1 MGTRSLTKVITT
13 WEDTNGKKQRKP
25 ITCMYRQYDGYLE
38 SHGQE
43 LAEWLSGYTLVNG
56 IPSDKSEPMFNGMD
70 CLAAQMYVHF
80 KANSCK
86 DDGTPVSSPGGIYCM
101 HPDAEDCWEE
111 YLYEISEGQYGSY
124 EGILLTVYE
133 VQSKY
138 NAEEIFHGTPEQL
151 LTKIEENVEH

>member
-13 WEDTNGKKQRKP
+13 WEDTDGKKQRKP
-25 ITCMYRQYDGYLE
+25 ITCMYRQYDGYLDG
-38 SHGQE
+38 HGQE
-43 LAEWLSGYTLVNG
+43 LAEWLSGYTIVNG

-70 CLAAQMYVHF
+70 CLAAQMFAHF
-80 KANSCK
+80 K
-86 DDGTPVSSPGGIYCM
+86 DGAGNIYCM

-133 VQSKY
+133 IGHESS
-138 NAEEIFHGTPEQL
+138 AAEIFHGTPEEL
-151 LTKIEENVEH
+151 LTKLKKEYA